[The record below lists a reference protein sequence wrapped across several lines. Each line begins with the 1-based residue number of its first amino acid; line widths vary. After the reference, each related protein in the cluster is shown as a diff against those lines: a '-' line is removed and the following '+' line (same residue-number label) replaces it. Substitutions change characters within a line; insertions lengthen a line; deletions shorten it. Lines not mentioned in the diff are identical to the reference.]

1 MNLAPTSP
9 DIGIQPHGH
18 TARVINREASTA
30 LALGDVVCTS
40 FGHGSVT
47 YPATTIAEARLTPF
61 AGVVRASGTGTGTKG
76 YIGVVVD
83 LGNSSGAAGTE
94 VVVQF
99 GGIVNAKVTATTA
112 AVAFGAVLG
121 IDDTAGEG
129 FGNAAGATST
139 FPAAISLNTTNVA
152 IGATSI
158 VPCLV
163 SHDLWY
169 GADI

>member
-1 MNLAPTSP
+1 MLLAPTSG

-18 TARVINREASTA
+18 TARVINRESSTA
-30 LALGDVVCTS
+30 LAIGDVVCTS
-40 FGHGSVT
+40 FGHTSAT
-47 YPATTIAEARLTPF
+47 YPATTIAETRLTPF

-83 LGNSSGAAGTE
+83 LGNSAGAAGTE

-99 GGIVNAKVTATTA
+99 GGIVNAKVTANTA
-112 AVAFGAVLG
+112 AIDFGAVLG

-139 FPAAISLNTTNVA
+139 YPAAISLNTTQITA
-152 IGATSI
+152 GTTST

-163 SHDLWY
+163 AHDLWY
-169 GADI
+169 GANI